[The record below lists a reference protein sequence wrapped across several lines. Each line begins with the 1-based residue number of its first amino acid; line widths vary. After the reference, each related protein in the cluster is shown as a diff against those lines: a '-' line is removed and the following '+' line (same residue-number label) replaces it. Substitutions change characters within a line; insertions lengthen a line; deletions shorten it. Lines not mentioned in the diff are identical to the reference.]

1 MTDEFEPLEGADGPH
16 RRDFLKG
23 LVLGAAFA
31 SPLVSSFTMS
41 GVESVFGGAAGAT
54 TLMSNSNTAGPKY
67 PTKIICGSFNATG
80 GTLTGT
86 VTINGNTVTATLVV
100 PAGAFP
106 RPSAPICLWL
116 GDPQSFTS
124 VLPAGTTPKSPVGV
138 SWFFPN
144 ATVPLTLTV
153 TDSRVQAGD
162 QIFTD
167 TGQPQTGTVSN
178 GTWTTSFT
186 QDPNFVVATPPAVP
200 GGAPAAPATAA
211 GPRFTG

>member
-1 MTDEFEPLEGADGPH
+1 MTDEFEALDGAVGPH

-41 GVESVFGGAAGAT
+41 GVQSVVGDAAGAT
-54 TLMSNSNTAGPKY
+54 TLMSNSNTAGPNY
-67 PTKIICGSFNATG
+67 TTNITCGGFGAGG

-86 VTINGNTVTATLVV
+86 ATLNGHTVTATLVV
-100 PAGAFP
+100 PAGAFSGTV
-106 RPSAPICLWL
+106 RFCLWL
-116 GDPQSFTS
+116 GDPPSFTS
-124 VLPAGTTPKSPVGV
+124 VVPAGFTPKSPVGV
-138 SWFFPN
+138 SWIGPN
-144 ATVPLTLTV
+144 AAIALTLTV
-153 TDSRVQAGD
+153 TDSRVQVGD

-167 TGQPQTGTVSN
+167 TGQPQTGTVGT

-186 QDPNFVVATPPAVP
+186 RDPNFVVATPPA
-200 GGAPAAPATAA
+200 APAAPVTV

>member
-1 MTDEFEPLEGADGPH
+1 MTDEFEALDGAVGPH

-41 GVESVFGGAAGAT
+41 GVESVVGDAAGAT

-67 PTKIICGSFNATG
+67 TTEITCGFVGAPG

-86 VTINGNTVTATLVV
+86 ATLNGNTVTASLVV

-106 RPSAPICLWL
+106 RGQSFCLWL
-116 GDPQSFTS
+116 GDPPSFTS
-124 VLPAGTTPKSPVGV
+124 VVPAGYTPKSPVAVAWIG
-138 SWFFPN
+138 PN
-144 ATVPLTLTV
+144 AAVPLTLTV

-162 QIFTD
+162 LIFTD
-167 TGQPQTGTVSN
+167 TGQPQAGTVAN

-186 QDPNFVVATPPAVP
+186 QDPNFVVATPPA
-200 GGAPAAPATAA
+200 APAAPPVNA

>member
-1 MTDEFEPLEGADGPH
+1 MTDEFEALDGAVGPH

-31 SPLVSSFTMS
+31 SPLVASFTMS
-41 GVESVFGGAAGAT
+41 GVESVVGDAAGAT

-67 PTKIICGSFNATG
+67 STLIMCGNVGAAG
-80 GTLTGT
+80 GT
-86 VTINGNTVTATLVV
+86 VTGTATLNGNTVTATLIV

-106 RPSAPICLWL
+106 NLTRFCLWL
-116 GDPQSFTS
+116 GDPPSFTS
-124 VLPAGTTPKSPVGV
+124 VVPAGFTPKSPLGVAWVG
-138 SWFFPN
+138 PN
-144 ATVPLTLTV
+144 AAIAWTLTE
-153 TDSRVQAGD
+153 TDSGVQGGD

-167 TGQPQTGTVSN
+167 AGQPQVGTVST

-186 QDPNFVVATPPAVP
+186 KDPNFVVATPPA
-200 GGAPAAPATAA
+200 APAAPVTV

>member
-1 MTDEFEPLEGADGPH
+1 MTDEFEALDGAVGPH

-41 GVESVFGGAAGAT
+41 GVESVVGDAAGAT

-67 PTKIICGSFNATG
+67 PTEIACGDFDAAG

-86 VTINGNTVTATLVV
+86 ATLNGNTVTATLIV

-106 RPSAPICLWL
+106 GGSALICLWL

-124 VLPAGTTPKSPVGV
+124 VVPAGVTPKSPVGV
-138 SWFFPN
+138 SWRVPN
-144 ATVPLTLTV
+144 AAVPLTLTV
-153 TDSRVQAGD
+153 TDSRVQVGD

-167 TGQPQTGTVSN
+167 TGQPQTGTVAN

-186 QDPNFVVATPPAVP
+186 QDPNFVVATPPA
-200 GGAPAAPATAA
+200 APAAPPVNA